1 MRVESTF
8 VFVILFFFFFL
19 TLRTN
24 SVGPP
29 YMVEKD
35 DLLKLVNSWTA
46 MVPRCVYFCLNLY
59 FLVIAVRMISWVL
72 LQFVSVVV

>member
-1 MRVESTF
+1 MLSH
-8 VFVILFFFFFL
+8 
-19 TLRTN
+19 

-46 MVPRCVYFCLNLY
+46 MVPRY
-59 FLVIAVRMISWVL
+59 
-72 LQFVSVVV
+72 VVC